1 MDILCPVCLKKLHP
15 VDKAYKC
22 ENGHSFDLAKEGYLN
37 LNRKSSQNTGD
48 NPEMIKAR
56 KRFLEKGYYDFMKK
70 EVNKLLK
77 PEDALIDLACGEGY
91 YTKDFV
97 CKDKVGI
104 DLSKSGL
111 KIASKSDKS
120 TTYLLNSIFHNP
132 LSDKCA
138 DKIVT
143 IFAPIAEEEILR
155 LLKDDGS
162 FILVR
167 PDERHLYEL
176 KNAIYASAY
185 LNEAKDVFVKGMKRV
200 RQIPV
205 SQKATVPHDVYSK
218 RRSDQSPFPLTVFC
232 TRPTAL
238 AASSSGIKRT
248 AAIINLLSVPSIAK
262 ALPDSNKA

>member
-1 MDILCPVCLKKLHP
+1 MSMDILCPVCLKKLHP

-70 EVNKLLK
+70 EVNELLK
-77 PEDALIDLACGEGY
+77 PEETLIDLACGEGY

-205 SQKATVPHDVYSK
+205 SQKATVPHDDLLDLFMMTPYVNTTSK
-218 RRSDQSPFPLTVFC
+218 EDKEKLEQIETLNVSFCFLIDVF
-232 TRPTAL
+232 
-238 AASSSGIKRT
+238 KK
-248 AAIINLLSVPSIAK
+248 AI
-262 ALPDSNKA
+262 